1 MSSPWVQACSD
12 VMESKVID
20 LKQPGQKLARLE
32 NSFFGEPDRERDS
45 FELDKILK
53 LLRRY
58 KYLLL
63 LFALLGALAGY
74 LVASGETPM
83 YRASNQVVVEPESSN
98 RAEFLSSRLSYYV
111 PRSYYETQQ
120 VVISSPLVLEKA
132 ATALSP
138 SIIQMIFSPPKTGWV
153 SGYLGDFK
161 DRVRSW
167 LRVLDREGVSRE
179 PDNTVNPTAAEQ
191 VLPSVEQVAR
201 RIRSMLSVSFGQ
213 TNQIQR
219 LTVTA
224 DDPLVAAVVVN
235 AVADAYLAYLVES
248 RVSQTERAGQWLA
261 EKISESKD
269 KLTAAENELKEY
281 QLRNEVLDLQTVKS
295 LSASALD
302 QVNSDVLEA
311 RRSFAELS
319 KRYGPKHPAII
330 EAKRKLDVA
339 QSRYG
344 SVSRTEL
351 NTNEDRFELTKLE
364 RSVNSNRELY
374 ELFLSRFNEVE
385 LGIDSVSSNTS
396 LINRA
401 SVPSSPFSPDI
412 RKRSSTGALLGLL
425 LGLIILFGREFLDCT
440 FKNQVD
446 VEERLNLPVL
456 GVLPLLASR
465 KLRKESAVVPERHYM
480 NETGSGFAEVI
491 NHIRTGIIYSN
502 FDQPPKVV
510 LVTSAL
516 PHEGKTTCSTNLAL
530 AFSKLGKTLLIDAD
544 FRKPRIAKIAQ
555 VENTMGLTGYV
566 AGQNTLKECL
576 FQDPDSEQL
585 LIMRSGEVPP
595 NPLELLSSDRFRQTL
610 DMMRKNFDYIVID
623 SAPILPV
630 SDGVV
635 LGRMVDAVL
644 MVLKAGATTHQVA
657 EAAIKR
663 FAAANISPTGVVL
676 SQLNYKHSHYYYD
689 KYHYYNKEYY
699 GGGY

>member
-1 MSSPWVQACSD
+1 
-12 VMESKVID
+12 MESKVVD
-20 LKQPGQKLARLE
+20 LKQPGQRLARLE
-32 NSFFGEPDRERDS
+32 KSFFGEPDRERDS
-45 FELDKILK
+45 FELDKLLK

-63 LFALLGALAGY
+63 LFLLLGALAGF
-74 LVASGETPM
+74 LFASGETPM
-83 YRASNQVVVEPESSN
+83 YRASNQIVVEPESSN
-98 RAEFLSSRLSYYV
+98 RSEFLSNRLSYYV
-111 PRSYYETQQ
+111 PRSFYETQQ
-120 VVISSPLVLEKA
+120 VVISSPLVLEGA
-132 ATALSP
+132 AASLSP
-138 SIIQMIFSPPKTGWV
+138 SIVRMMFAPPEAGLV
-153 SGYLGDFK
+153 SGYLGDLK
-161 DRVRSW
+161 ARVASW
-167 LRVLDREGVSRE
+167 LKVLDREGVSGP
-179 PDNTVNPTAAEQ
+179 PDTGQVAASEAETV
-191 VLPSVEQVAR
+191 PSADRVAR
-201 RIRSMLSVSFGQ
+201 RIGAMLNVGFGK
-213 TNQIQR
+213 TDQIQR

-224 DDPLVAAVVVN
+224 SDPLVATVVVN

-281 QLRNEVLDLQTVKS
+281 QLRNQVLDLQTSKT
-295 LSASALD
+295 LSTNTLD
-302 QVNSDVLEA
+302 QVNNDLLEA
-311 RRSFAELS
+311 RRSYAELS

-339 QSRYG
+339 QARYG
-344 SVSRTEL
+344 SASRSEL

-385 LGIDSVSSNTS
+385 LGIDSASSNTS

-401 SVPSSPFSPDI
+401 EVPSRPFSPDV
-412 RKRSSTGALLGLL
+412 RKRSMTGAVLGLI
-425 LGLIILFGREFLDCT
+425 LGLIILFGREFLDRT

-465 KLRKESAVVPERHYM
+465 RKSRKDGPVVPERHYM
-480 NETGSGFAEVI
+480 NESGSGFAEVI

-555 VENTMGLTGYV
+555 VENTTGLTGYV

-576 FQDPDSEQL
+576 FQDPDSENL
-585 LIMRSGEVPP
+585 LVMRSGEVPP
-595 NPLELLSSDRFRQTL
+595 NPLELLSSERFRQTL
-610 DMMRKNFDYIVID
+610 DMMRKSFDYIVID

-644 MVLKAGATTHQVA
+644 MVLKAGATSHQVA

-663 FAAANISPTGVVL
+663 FASANITPTGVVL

>member
-1 MSSPWVQACSD
+1 
-12 VMESKVID
+12 MESKVVD
-20 LKQPGQKLARLE
+20 LKQPGQRLARLE
-32 NSFFGEPDRERDS
+32 KSFFGEPDRERDS
-45 FELDKILK
+45 FELDKLLK

-63 LFALLGALAGY
+63 LFLLLGALAGF
-74 LVASGETPM
+74 LFASGETPM
-83 YRASNQVVVEPESSN
+83 YRASNQIVVEPESSN
-98 RAEFLSSRLSYYV
+98 RSEFLSNRLSYYV
-111 PRSYYETQQ
+111 PRSFYETQQ
-120 VVISSPLVLEKA
+120 VVISSPLVLEGA
-132 ATALSP
+132 AASLSP
-138 SIIQMIFSPPKTGWV
+138 SIVRMMFAPPEAGLV
-153 SGYLGDFK
+153 SGYLGDLK
-161 DRVRSW
+161 ARVASW
-167 LRVLDREGVSRE
+167 LKVLDREGVSGP
-179 PDNTVNPTAAEQ
+179 PDTGQVAASEAETVPPADR
-191 VLPSVEQVAR
+191 VAR
-201 RIRSMLSVSFGQ
+201 RIGAMLNVGFGK
-213 TNQIQR
+213 TDQIQR

-224 DDPLVAAVVVN
+224 SDPLVAAVVVN

-281 QLRNEVLDLQTVKS
+281 QLRNQVLDLQTSKT
-295 LSASALD
+295 LSTNTLD
-302 QVNSDVLEA
+302 QVNNDLLEA
-311 RRSFAELS
+311 RRSYAELS

-339 QSRYG
+339 QARYG
-344 SVSRTEL
+344 SASRSEL

-385 LGIDSVSSNTS
+385 LGIDSASSNTS

-401 SVPSSPFSPDI
+401 EVPSRPFSPDV
-412 RKRSSTGALLGLL
+412 RKRSMTGAVLGLI
-425 LGLIILFGREFLDCT
+425 LGLIILFGREFLDRT

-456 GVLPLLASR
+456 GVLPLLAARRKSR
-465 KLRKESAVVPERHYM
+465 KDGPVVPERHYM
-480 NETGSGFAEVI
+480 NESGSGFAEVI

-555 VENTMGLTGYV
+555 VENTTGLTGYV

-576 FQDPDSEQL
+576 FQDPDSENL
-585 LIMRSGEVPP
+585 LVMRSGEVPP
-595 NPLELLSSDRFRQTL
+595 NPLELLSSERFRQTL
-610 DMMRKNFDYIVID
+610 DMMRKSFDYIVID

-644 MVLKAGATTHQVA
+644 MVLKAGATSHQVA

-663 FAAANISPTGVVL
+663 FASANITPTGVVL